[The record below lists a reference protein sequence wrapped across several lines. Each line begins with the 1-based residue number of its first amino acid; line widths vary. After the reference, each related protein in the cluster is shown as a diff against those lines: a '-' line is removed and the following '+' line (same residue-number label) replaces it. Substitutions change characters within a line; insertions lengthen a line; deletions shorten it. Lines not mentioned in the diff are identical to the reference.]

1 MAKPRLGWMLLF
13 PALVLVTFWLL
24 LRGQDLGQLR
34 AVLVRADPRWLCA
47 GVAAMAVYFG
57 LEGRNLRAALAVFGV
72 DAPYRDCL
80 SYAFTGFFFSSVTPS
95 ATGGQ
100 PMQLLAMHRRGI
112 DPAPGALALLT
123 EFFSFQIV
131 AVLYGAVGLLLVWGR
146 LGPLPA
152 GLWLFFLLG
161 ILLDLTILLALA
173 LAVSSPGLAPA
184 LWRRLRPLVRR
195 LLPRRCDRIEDWGRA
210 QWRDLRRC
218 VSCYRGHGRRLA
230 SLLVTDVL
238 RFTAYH
244 SVPFWVALALGAD
257 GAALVPMLAVQAVL
271 FVSVASLPLPGA
283 VGASEGGFLLLYT
296 AFFPQEL
303 LSGAMLLSRGV
314 SFYLFLLIGAL
325 VTGAAFLSSPA
336 AHHLSLQRPLGE
348 R

>member
-1 MAKPRLGWMLLF
+1 MDKPRTRWMLLF
-13 PALVLVTFWLL
+13 PALVLATFWFL

-34 AVLVRADPRWLCA
+34 AVLWQADPCWLCA
-47 GVAAMAVYFG
+47 GVAAMAVYFA
-57 LEGRNLRAALAVFGV
+57 LEGRNLRTALSVFDV

-80 SYAFTGFFFSSVTPS
+80 SYALTGFFFSSVTPS
-95 ATGGQ
+95 ASGGQ

-131 AVLYGAVGLLLVWGR
+131 AVLYGSVGLLLARGQ
-146 LGPLPA
+146 LGQLPG
-152 GLWLFFLLG
+152 GLWLFFLFG
-161 ILLDLTILLALA
+161 ALLDLTVLLALA
-173 LAVSSPGLAPA
+173 LAVSSPGLAPS

-195 LLPRRCDRIEDWGRA
+195 IAPRRCERLETWGRA
-210 QWRDLRRC
+210 QWHDLRRC
-218 VSCYRGHGRRLA
+218 VSCCRGHRGRLV

-257 GAALVPMLAVQAVL
+257 GAALIPMLAVQAVL

-325 VTGAAFLSSPA
+325 AAGVAFFSSPA
-336 AHHLSLQRPLGE
+336 AHLSLQRPLGE

>member
-1 MAKPRLGWMLLF
+1 MDRPRLRGTLLF
-13 PALVLVTFWLL
+13 PALVLVSLWLL
-24 LRGQDLGQLR
+24 LRGQDPGQLR
-34 AVLVRADPRWLCA
+34 AVLGRADPRWLCA

-57 LEGRNLRAALAVFGV
+57 LEGRNLRTALTVFGA

-80 SYAFTGFFFSSVTPS
+80 SYALIGFFFSSVTPS

-131 AVLYGAVGLLLVWGR
+131 AVLYGTAGAVLSWRLLGQLHS
-146 LGPLPA
+146 

-161 ILLDLTILLALA
+161 ALLDLAVLLALA
-173 LAVSSPGLAPA
+173 LAVRSPGLAPA

-195 LLPRRCDRIEDWGRA
+195 LLPRRCGRIEAWGRA

-218 VSCYRGHGRRLA
+218 VGCYRGHGRRLA
-230 SLLVTDVL
+230 SLLATDVL

-244 SVPFWVALALGAD
+244 SVPFWVALALGVE

-271 FVSVASLPLPGA
+271 FLSVASLPLPGA
-283 VGASEGGFLLLYT
+283 VGASEGGFLLLYA

-325 VTGAAFLSSPA
+325 ASGAAAFSSPVA
-336 AHHLSLQRPLGE
+336 RLSLQGPLGE

>member
-1 MAKPRLGWMLLF
+1 M
-13 PALVLVTFWLL
+13 
-24 LRGQDLGQLR
+24 
-34 AVLVRADPRWLCA
+34 
-47 GVAAMAVYFG
+47 
-57 LEGRNLRAALAVFGV
+57 
-72 DAPYRDCL
+72 
-80 SYAFTGFFFSSVTPS
+80 
-95 ATGGQ
+95 
-100 PMQLLAMHRRGI
+100 
-112 DPAPGALALLT
+112 ALLT
-123 EFFSFQIV
+123 EFVSFQIV
-131 AVLYGAVGLLLVWGR
+131 AVLYGTVGAVLSWR
-146 LGPLPA
+146 QLGQLHG

-161 ILLDLTILLALA
+161 ALLDLTVLLALA

-195 LLPRRCDRIEDWGRA
+195 LLPRRCDRIEGWGRA
-210 QWRDLRRC
+210 QWHDLRRC
-218 VSCYRGHGRRLA
+218 VGCYRGHGRRLA
-230 SLLVTDVL
+230 SLLATDVL

-244 SVPFWVALALGAD
+244 SVPFWVALALGVE

-271 FVSVASLPLPGA
+271 FLSVASLPLPGA

-325 VTGAAFLSSPA
+325 ASGAAFFSSPA
-336 AHHLSLQRPLGE
+336 AHLSLQRPLSE